1 MTERLYFRREYAS
14 RYYSW
19 LPFGLTS
26 ILVEIPY
33 VLVFSA
39 FFMCGFYWTAGL
51 VNRPENCGYFYL
63 IVIFFIF
70 WAITLGFLIAA
81 ISRNHVMACK
91 YHQLKLLLICIKD
104 ANMVLLSSISCH
116 QSAFHLY
123 IDSIRRLNAN
133 PTSHATL
140 LVIMDVLA
148 R

>member
-14 RYYSW
+14 RFYSW

-91 YHQLKLLLICIKD
+91 YRLSNHFVIMKD
-104 ANMVLLSSISCH
+104 ANMCFLL
-116 QSAFHLY
+116 FY
-123 IDSIRRLNAN
+123 
-133 PTSHATL
+133 
-140 LVIMDVLA
+140 
-148 R
+148 